1 MSDKVIDK
9 FFERKAKAERW
20 GKYSENGNKQVSN
33 DKNLLRHGKDLF

>member
-20 GKYSENGNKQVSN
+20 GKYSDKNKEQVSN
-33 DKNLLRHGKDLF
+33 NKKLFRYGKDLF